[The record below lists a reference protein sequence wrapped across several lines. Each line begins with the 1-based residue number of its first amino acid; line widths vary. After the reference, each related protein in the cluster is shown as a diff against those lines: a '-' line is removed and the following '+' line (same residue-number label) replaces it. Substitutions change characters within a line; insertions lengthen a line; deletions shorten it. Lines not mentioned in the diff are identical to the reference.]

1 MKTISTTV
9 ASLVFACGTAL
20 SVCAGDIPEK
30 KQTKLGLYLTA
41 QEAEKVLKD
50 GDAVLVDI
58 RSRAEVAFL
67 GIPKRA
73 NIHIPYMVMPMM
85 ASFNLEKNTYDLEI
99 NPDFPSDFE
108 KYARENG
115 ISNDDKI
122 VLICR
127 SGSRSARAADL
138 LADLGYTQVYSVV
151 DGYEGDKAKSGTE
164 AGHRVVNGWQN
175 AGLEWSYKI
184 DPEQVYPADRY

>member
-1 MKTISTTV
+1 MNTISSTV
-9 ASLVFACGTAL
+9 VSLVFACGTAL

-41 QEAEKVLKD
+41 QEAEEVLKD
-50 GDAVLVDI
+50 GATVLVDI

-73 NIHIPYMVMPMM
+73 NVHIPYMVMPMI

-99 NPDFPSDFE
+99 NPDFPSDFK
-108 KYARENG
+108 KYAREHG

-138 LADLGYTQVYSVV
+138 LADLGYTRVYSVV

-175 AGLEWSYKI
+175 AGLDWSYEI
-184 DPEQVYPADRY
+184 DLEQVYPADRY

>member
-1 MKTISTTV
+1 MKTISTPV
-9 ASLVFACGTAL
+9 ASLVFAFGTAL

-41 QEAEKVLKD
+41 QEAEEVLKD

-108 KYARENG
+108 KYAREHG